1 MTRFYV
7 DIKRFCCDAIDREVI
22 IMDTVS
28 GRLFLLEQAA
38 ALLWERV
45 VKGETR
51 EAILYNINTR
61 YGPVKNKAAE
71 DFLKHLIQLE
81 LVTEIF
87 SDDENLSPKSTD
99 QHWPEMIGE
108 FLVTQYDD
116 MTSIITMD
124 PIHDIDI
131 QRGWPFKGNN

>member
-1 MTRFYV
+1 MTRFFI
-7 DIKRFCCDAIDREVI
+7 DIKRFCCDPIDREVI

-38 ALLWERV
+38 ALLWESV
-45 VKGETR
+45 VNGETR
-51 EAILYNINTR
+51 EAILYNINSR
-61 YGPVKNKAAE
+61 YGPVKKKAAE

-124 PIHDIDI
+124 PIHDIDV
-131 QRGWPFKGNN
+131 QRGWPFKSKN

>member
-38 ALLWERV
+38 ALLWERIINS
-45 VKGETR
+45 ETR

-87 SDDENLSPKSTD
+87 SDDKNLNPKSTD

-124 PIHDIDI
+124 PIHDIDP
-131 QRGWPFKGNN
+131 QRGWPFKGKN

>member
-1 MTRFYV
+1 MSRFFV

-38 ALLWERV
+38 ALLWERIINS
-45 VKGETR
+45 ETR

-131 QRGWPFKGNN
+131 QRGWPFKGKN